1 MSSSNSYFSRKLHS
15 LLGIIPLGG
24 FFIVHAV
31 TNFQAFERGPE
42 GFEKGVKFING
53 LPLLPLL
60 EIILIYLPLLFH
72 GIYGLYVA
80 YQSNSNL
87 GRFKYGRN
95 WAFTAQRITGVI
107 TFVFVFWHVYQ
118 TRLQVYFGNITHDE
132 LGSTMHKIATDP
144 TYFVLYLIGV
154 LAAVFHFSN
163 GLWAFLVSWGITVGP
178 RAQRISSYI
187 CMGVFVLVSALFILS
202 LVAFMG
208 DEFKAAANAAL
219 TWTNI
224 G

>member
-1 MSSSNSYFSRKLHS
+1 MKGNSYFSRKLHS
-15 LLGIIPLGG
+15 LVGIIPLGM
-24 FFIVHAV
+24 FIVVHGI
-31 TNFQAFERGPE
+31 TNYQAFERGPE
-42 GFEKGVKFING
+42 GFDKGVGFING

-60 EIILIYLPLLFH
+60 EIFGIYLPLLFH

-80 YQSNSNL
+80 YQSNSNT

-118 TRLQVYFGNITHDE
+118 TRIQVYLGQITHEE
-132 LGSTMHKIATDP
+132 LGSTMHQIATNP
-144 TYFVLYLIGV
+144 VFFVLYVIGV

-178 RAQRISSYI
+178 RAQRISSKI
-187 CMGVFVLVSALFILS
+187 CMGVFVIVSALFILS
-202 LVAFMG
+202 LIAFSG
-208 DEFKAAANAAL
+208 DDFKEAASAAMAL
-219 TWTNI
+219 SNI

>member
-1 MSSSNSYFSRKLHS
+1 MLRNSYFSRKLHS

-24 FFIVHAV
+24 FIVVHAL
-31 TNFQAFERGPE
+31 TNYQAFERGPE
-42 GFEKGVKFING
+42 GFSNGVHFINS
-53 LPLLPLL
+53 LPVIPLL
-60 EIILIYLPLLFH
+60 EIFGIYLPLLFH

-80 YQSNSNL
+80 YQSNSNT

-95 WAFTAQRITGVI
+95 WAFTAQRVTGVI

-118 TRLQVYFGNITHDE
+118 TRLQVYMGKITHEE
-132 LGSTMHKIATDP
+132 LGSTMNHIATNP
-144 TYFVLYLIGV
+144 TFFVLYVIGV

-163 GLWAFLVSWGITVGP
+163 GLWAFLISWGITVNP

-187 CMGVFVLVSALFILS
+187 CMGVFVIVSALFILS
-202 LVAFMG
+202 LIAFTG
-208 DEFKAAANAAL
+208 DEFKEAAGAVSAIA
-219 TWTNI
+219 NI

>member
-1 MSSSNSYFSRKLHS
+1 MKGNSYFSRKLHS

-24 FFIVHAV
+24 FIVVHGL
-31 TNFQAFERGPE
+31 TNYQAFERGPE
-42 GFEKGVKFING
+42 GFNKGVHFVNS
-53 LPLLPLL
+53 LPALPLL
-60 EIILIYLPLLFH
+60 EIFGIYLPLLFH

-80 YQSNSNL
+80 YQSNSNT
-87 GRFKYGRN
+87 GRFQYGRN
-95 WAFTAQRITGVI
+95 WAFTAQRVTGVI

-118 TRLQVYFGNITHDE
+118 TRVQVYLGHITHEE
-132 LGSTMHKIATDP
+132 LGSTMNLIASSP
-144 TYFVLYLIGV
+144 VYFVLYVIGV

-187 CMGVFVLVSALFILS
+187 CMGIFAVVSALFILS
-202 LVAFMG
+202 LIAFSG
-208 DEFKAAANAAL
+208 DEFKEAASAAL
-219 TWTNI
+219 AWTNI